1 MLRDVRCEVVHVSLP
16 FMPLHR
22 LRVGQSVFMMTH
34 PAVLVVDDQSSNL
47 IAMEAVFD
55 GEPVDLVMASSGQE
69 ALKLLLQR
77 DFAVVLLDVQMP
89 GLDGFEVAEIMR
101 SNPRTE
107 STPIIFLTAISKEQ
121 RYIFRGYET
130 GAVDYLFKPIEADI
144 LRSKVRVFL
153 ELDRKNR
160 SLRESLR
167 LLQEERDHNQVLLRS
182 LSEGL
187 LGVTQSGNIFY
198 ANPTAEEMLGATFRD
213 LVGRRLSEIFT
224 LFGENG
230 EPADW
235 SVSELLVTCARGE
248 RAHRDDLF
256 LRRGDEDVAV
266 EISANPLQ
274 PDEYLRQPVVGI
286 VVVFRDVSSRR
297 QNEKVL
303 TRKATQDA
311 LTGLYN
317 RAEFERLLGA
327 RVADANRHE
336 TSLALLYLDL
346 DRFKSINDT
355 QGHHAGDVVL
365 KAAADRLRECSR
377 DTDLVA
383 RLGGDEFVMVLESN
397 EPRRAASLVSGK
409 ILQAFARV
417 VEVDSGHLQVGTSI
431 GIAIYPDDSTHSDD
445 LLKCADKAMYQAK
458 SSGRNNYR
466 FYRG

>member
-1 MLRDVRCEVVHVSLP
+1 MIS
-16 FMPLHR
+16 
-22 LRVGQSVFMMTH
+22 H
-34 PAVLVVDDQSSNL
+34 PAILVVDDQSSNL

-55 GEPVDLVMASSGQE
+55 GEPVELVKAASGQE

-77 DFAVVLLDVQMP
+77 DFALVLLDVQMP
-89 GLDGFEVAEIMR
+89 MLDGFEVAEIMR

-130 GAVDYLFKPIEADI
+130 GAVDYLFKPIEPEI

-167 LLQEERDHNQVLLRS
+167 LLQEERDHNQTLLRS

-187 LGVTQSGNIFY
+187 LGVTQSGNLFY
-198 ANPTAEEMLGATFRD
+198 ANPTAEEMLGAPIRE
-213 LVGRRLSEIFT
+213 LVGKRLSDIFV
-224 LFGENG
+224 LYGEDG
-230 EPADW
+230 EPSGW
-235 SVSELLVTCARGE
+235 SVAELLATCAAGDRV
-248 RAHRDDLF
+248 HRDDLF

-266 EISANPLQ
+266 EVSASPLM
-274 PDEYLRQPVVGI
+274 PDEYRQGVAGV

-297 QNEKVL
+297 QNEKAL

-317 RAEFERLLGA
+317 RSEFERLLNA
-327 RVADANRHE
+327 RVAEANRHE
-336 TSLALLYLDL
+336 TSIALLYIDL

-355 QGHHAGDVVL
+355 QGHHVGDLVL
-365 KAAADRLRECSR
+365 KAAADRLRESAR

-383 RLGGDEFVMVLESN
+383 RLGGDEFVMVLDST

-409 ILQAFARV
+409 ILQSFARV
-417 VEVDSGHLQVGTSI
+417 VDLESGKLQIGTSI
-431 GIAIYPDDSTHSDD
+431 GIAIYPDDSTHAED

-458 SSGRNNYR
+458 SSGRSNYR

>member
-1 MLRDVRCEVVHVSLP
+1 MIP
-16 FMPLHR
+16 
-22 LRVGQSVFMMTH
+22 H
-34 PAVLVVDDQSSNL
+34 PAVLVVDDQTSNL

-55 GEPVDLVMASSGQE
+55 GEPVELVKASSGQE

-77 DFAVVLLDVQMP
+77 DFALVLLDVQMP
-89 GLDGFEVAEIMR
+89 ALDGFEVAEIMR

-107 STPIIFLTAISKEQ
+107 STPIIFLTALSKEQ

-130 GAVDYLFKPIEADI
+130 GAVDYLFKPIEPEI

-153 ELDRKNR
+153 DLDRKNR

-167 LLQEERDHNQVLLRS
+167 LLQEERDHNQTLLRS

-187 LGVTQSGNIFY
+187 LGVTQSGNVFY
-198 ANPTAEEMLGATFRD
+198 ANPTAEEMLET
-213 LVGRRLSEIFT
+213 S
-224 LFGENG
+224 FGELIGRKLSDIFVLYG
-230 EPADW
+230 EDGEAADW
-235 SVSELLVTCARGE
+235 HLKELLESCAAGE

-256 LRRGDEDVAV
+256 LRRNGEDVAV

-274 PDEYLRQPVVGI
+274 PDEYQRQAVAGV

-303 TRKATQDA
+303 TKKATQDS
-311 LTGLYN
+311 LTGLCN
-317 RAEFERLLGA
+317 RAEFERLLGG

-336 TSLALLYLDL
+336 SSLALLYIDL
-346 DRFKSINDT
+346 DRFKAINDT
-355 QGHHAGDVVL
+355 HGHHVGDQVL
-365 KAAADRLRECSR
+365 QAAANCLLSSARES
-377 DTDLVA
+377 DLVA
-383 RLGGDEFVMVLESN
+383 RLGGDEFVVVLESN

-417 VEVDSGHLQVGTSI
+417 VDLDDGRKLQIGTSI
-431 GIAIYPDDSTHSDD
+431 GIAIYPDDSTHFED

-458 SSGRNNYR
+458 NSGRNNYR

>member
-1 MLRDVRCEVVHVSLP
+1 MIP
-16 FMPLHR
+16 
-22 LRVGQSVFMMTH
+22 H

-55 GEPVDLVMASSGQE
+55 GEPVELVKASSGQE

-77 DFAVVLLDVQMP
+77 DFALVLLDVQMP
-89 GLDGFEVAEIMR
+89 LLDGFEVAEIMR

-130 GAVDYLFKPIEADI
+130 GAVDYLFKPIDPEI

-167 LLQEERDHNQVLLRS
+167 LLQEERDHNQTLLRS

-187 LGVTQSGNIFY
+187 LGVTQSGNLFY
-198 ANPTAEEMLGATFRD
+198 ANPTAEEMLDSSLKELIGK
-213 LVGRRLSEIFT
+213 RLSDIFV
-224 LFGENG
+224 LYGEGG
-230 EPADW
+230 EVSGW
-235 SVSELLVTCARGE
+235 SVTELLSTCAKGDRV
-248 RAHRDDLF
+248 HRDDLF
-256 LRRGDEDVAV
+256 LRRGGEDVAV
-266 EISANPLQ
+266 EISANPLM
-274 PDEYLRQPVVGI
+274 PDESRNGVAGV

-297 QNEKVL
+297 HNEKTL

-311 LTGLYN
+311 LTGLFN
-317 RAEFERLLGA
+317 RAEFERLLES
-327 RVADANRHE
+327 RIADANRHE
-336 TSLALLYLDL
+336 TSIALLYIDL

-355 QGHHAGDVVL
+355 QGHHVGDQVL
-365 KAAADRLRECSR
+365 KAAADRLRESAR

-383 RLGGDEFVMVLESN
+383 RLGGDEFVMVLDSN

-409 ILQAFARV
+409 ILQSFARV
-417 VEVDSGHLQVGTSI
+417 VDVDTGKIQIGTSI
-431 GIAIYPDDSTHSDD
+431 GIAIYPDDSTHSED

-458 SSGRNNYR
+458 SSGRSNYR

>member
-1 MLRDVRCEVVHVSLP
+1 
-16 FMPLHR
+16 
-22 LRVGQSVFMMTH
+22 MMTH
-34 PAVLVVDDQSSNL
+34 PAVLVVDDQNSNL

-55 GEPVDLVMASSGQE
+55 GEPVDLVKASSGQE

-89 GLDGFEVAEIMR
+89 MLDGFEVAEIMR

-107 STPIIFLTAISKEQ
+107 STPIIFLTAISKDQ

-130 GAVDYLFKPIEADI
+130 GAVDYLFKPIDAEI

-153 ELDRKNR
+153 DLDRKSR

-167 LLQEERDHNQVLLRS
+167 LLQEERDHNQTLLRS

-187 LGVTQSGNIFY
+187 LGVTQSGNVFY
-198 ANPTAEEMLGATFRD
+198 ANPTAEEMLDDHLRD
-213 LVGRRLSEIFT
+213 LVGRRLTDIFV
-224 LFGENG
+224 LYGEDG

-235 SVSELLVTCARGE
+235 HLGELLSACARGE

-256 LRRGDEDVAV
+256 LRRNGEDVAV
-266 EISANPLQ
+266 EISANPLL
-274 PDEYLRQPVVGI
+274 PDEYQRQPVAGV

-303 TRKATQDA
+303 TRKATLDA
-311 LTGLYN
+311 LTGLCN
-317 RAEFERLLGA
+317 RAEFERLLEA

-336 TSLALLYLDL
+336 SSLALLYLDL

-355 QGHHAGDVVL
+355 QGHHAGDMVL

-417 VEVDSGHLQVGTSI
+417 VEMESGHLQVGTSI
-431 GIAIYPDDSTHSDD
+431 GIAIYPDDSTHGDD

-458 SSGRNNYR
+458 ASGRSNYR

>member
-1 MLRDVRCEVVHVSLP
+1 MISY
-16 FMPLHR
+16 
-22 LRVGQSVFMMTH
+22 
-34 PAVLVVDDQSSNL
+34 PAVLVVDDQNSNL

-55 GEPVDLVMASSGQE
+55 GEPVELVKAASGQE
-69 ALKLLLQR
+69 ALKLMLQR
-77 DFAVVLLDVQMP
+77 EFALVLLDVQMP

-107 STPIIFLTAISKEQ
+107 SVPIIFLTAISKEQ

-130 GAVDYLFKPIEADI
+130 GAVDYLFKPIEPDI

-153 ELDRKNR
+153 DLDRKSR

-167 LLQEERDHNQVLLRS
+167 LLQEERDHNQTLLRS

-198 ANPTAEEMLGATFRD
+198 ANPTAEEMLGLSLRE
-213 LVGRRLSEIFT
+213 LIGRRLSDIFV
-224 LFGENG
+224 LYGEEG
-230 EPADW
+230 EAADW
-235 SVSELLVTCARGE
+235 SQGDLISACARGE
-248 RAHRDDLF
+248 RMHRDDLF
-256 LRRGDEDVAV
+256 LRRGEEDVAV
-266 EISANPLQ
+266 EISANPLV
-274 PDEYLRQPVVGI
+274 PDENLRQAVAGI

-297 QNEKVL
+297 HHEKTL

-311 LTGLYN
+311 LTGLCN

-336 TSLALLYLDL
+336 SSLALLYIDL
-346 DRFKSINDT
+346 DRFKAINDT

-365 KAAADRLRECSR
+365 KAAADRLRDNSR

-409 ILQAFARV
+409 ILQAFAQV
-417 VEVDSGHLQVGTSI
+417 VDVEGTKIQVGTSI
-431 GIAIYPDDSTHSDD
+431 GIAVYPDDSTHADD

-458 SSGRNNYR
+458 SSGRSNYR

>member
-1 MLRDVRCEVVHVSLP
+1 
-16 FMPLHR
+16 
-22 LRVGQSVFMMTH
+22 MTSH
-34 PAVLVVDDQSSNL
+34 PAILVVDDQSNNL

-55 GEPVDLVMASSGQE
+55 GEPVELVKASSGQD
-69 ALKLLLQR
+69 ALKILLQR
-77 DFAVVLLDVQMP
+77 DFALVLLDVQMP
-89 GLDGFEVAEIMR
+89 VLDGFEVAEIMR

-107 STPIIFLTAISKEQ
+107 STPIIFLTALSKEQ

-130 GAVDYLFKPIEADI
+130 GAVDYLFKPIEPEI

-167 LLQEERDHNQVLLRS
+167 LLQEERDHNQMLLRS

-187 LGVTQSGNIFY
+187 LGLTQSGNVFY
-198 ANPTAEEMLGATFRD
+198 ANPTAERLLNIPFKELI
-213 LVGRRLSEIFT
+213 GRRLSDIFV
-224 LFGENG
+224 LYGEDG

-235 SVSELLVTCARGE
+235 SLTELMASCARGE
-248 RAHRDDLF
+248 RTARDDLF
-256 LRRGDEDVAV
+256 LHRNGEDVAV

-274 PDEYLRQPVVGI
+274 PDDVQRHGMAGV

-297 QNEKVL
+297 HNEKAL
-303 TRKATQDA
+303 TRKATMDS

-317 RAEFERLLGA
+317 RAEFEHLLNA

-336 TSLALLYLDL
+336 TSLALLYIDL
-346 DRFKSINDT
+346 DRFKEVNDT
-355 QGHHAGDVVL
+355 QGHHVGDLVL

-377 DTDLVA
+377 SSDIVA
-383 RLGGDEFVMVLESN
+383 RLGGDEFVIVLASN
-397 EPRRAASLVSGK
+397 EPRRAASQVSGK

-417 VEVDSGHLQVGTSI
+417 VDIEGCMIQIGTSI
-431 GIAIYPDDSTHSDD
+431 GIAVYPDDSTHAED
-445 LLKCADKAMYQAK
+445 LLKCADTAMYQAK
-458 SSGRNNYR
+458 SSGRSNSR

>member
-1 MLRDVRCEVVHVSLP
+1 
-16 FMPLHR
+16 
-22 LRVGQSVFMMTH
+22 MMTH
-34 PAVLVVDDQSSNL
+34 PAVLVVDDQNSNL

-55 GEPVDLVMASSGQE
+55 GEPVDLVKASSGQE

-89 GLDGFEVAEIMR
+89 LLDGFEVAEIMR

-107 STPIIFLTAISKEQ
+107 STPIIFLTAISKDQ

-130 GAVDYLFKPIEADI
+130 GAVDYLFKPIDPDI

-153 ELDRKNR
+153 DLDRKNR

-167 LLQEERDHNQVLLRS
+167 LLQEERDHNQTLLRS

-187 LGVTQSGNIFY
+187 LGVTHSGNVFY
-198 ANPTAEEMLGATFRD
+198 ANPTAEAMLTTPLRELIGC
-213 LVGRRLSEIFT
+213 RLSDIF
-224 LFGENG
+224 LLYGENG
-230 EPADW
+230 ERSDW
-235 SVSELLVTCARGE
+235 SLEELLSTCSKGG

-256 LRRGDEDVAV
+256 LRRDGEDVAV
-266 EISANPLQ
+266 EISANPLL
-274 PDEYLRQPVVGI
+274 PDASLRQSVAGV

-297 QNEKVL
+297 QKEKIL
-303 TRKATQDA
+303 TRKATEDA

-317 RAEFERLLGA
+317 RAELEHLLSA
-327 RVADANRHE
+327 RVADANRNE
-336 TSLALLYLDL
+336 SSLALLYVDL

-355 QGHHAGDVVL
+355 HGHHVGDLVL
-365 KAAADRLRECSR
+365 KAAAQRLRECSR
-377 DTDLVA
+377 DTDIVA
-383 RLGGDEFVMVLESN
+383 RLGGDEFVMVLESK

-409 ILQAFARV
+409 ILQSFARV
-417 VEVDSGHLQVGTSI
+417 VEVDKGHIQIGTSI
-431 GIAIYPDDSTHSDD
+431 GISIYPDDSTHADD

-458 SSGRNNYR
+458 ASGRSNYR